1 MKVSA
6 TSLLSLA
13 AGVIASVAVAAAW
26 VPLSRDA
33 VQREQTERED
43 RLSVAASLV
52 GDLLAL
58 TAEADPG
65 VLERARTHARADA
78 LLVRDAGSAVL
89 HALPAG
95 ATLPAGAD
103 AACARGAVGQ
113 PSVATIAGT
122 EQPVA
127 CIRQESGATIVL
139 LGEASPASAGGRVRL
154 RATLM
159 FLALGIGVG
168 LIVAGG
174 TRWLLSPVEAV
185 SSAAARIANGGR
197 GVRVE
202 ARGPEEIAQLA
213 RAVNAL
219 AGSIE
224 AREDEIG
231 GRLEVVTQLSS
242 MVAHEVRNPLQS
254 LSLLCALAR
263 TEEDA
268 ERRTALLQKI
278 EDEIHVLEGVVQR
291 FLRNS
296 GPLQISRS
304 PVDLVKL
311 VQRAAEVAEP
321 EARSKGVQILVQ
333 VPGKLPADVDG
344 SLVRRAIENLMLNAI
359 EHAASGGGGQVTAAL
374 VPGTRTA
381 RLFVDDDGPGV
392 AIEDRE
398 RIFQAYYSS
407 KAGGTGLGLA
417 LVKQVIVAHG
427 GTIACVASP
436 IGGARFEATLPLQP
450 PGDAT

>member
-13 AGVIASVAVAAAW
+13 AGVIASFAVAAAW
-26 VPLSRDA
+26 VPLSRGA
-33 VQREQTERED
+33 VQQEQAGRED

-52 GDLLAL
+52 GDLVELPQSADESVLA
-58 TAEADPG
+58 
-65 VLERARTHARADA
+65 RARAHAGAA
-78 LLVRDAGSAVL
+78 TLLVRDPRGAAL
-89 HALPAG
+89 KALPRG
-95 ATLPAGAD
+95 ATLPDGAD
-103 AACARGAVGQ
+103 AACAA
-113 PSVATIAGT
+113 
-122 EQPVA
+122 
-127 CIRQESGATIVL
+127 
-139 LGEASPASAGGRVRL
+139 ASANAAAVIPLADGDTLAACARTNDGSTVVLISAATPTGAGARARL

-159 FLALGIGVG
+159 FLALGVGVG

-185 SSAAARIANGGR
+185 SSAAARIASGGR

-202 ARGPEEIAQLA
+202 PRGPDEIAELA

-219 AGSIE
+219 ASSIE

-263 TEEDA
+263 TEEDV

-296 GPLQISRS
+296 GPLQISTA

-321 EARSKGVQILVQ
+321 EARSKGVQLLVQ
-333 VPGKLPADVDG
+333 VPGRLPGDVDG

-359 EHAASGGGGQVTAAL
+359 EHVAAEGGGHVTAAL
-374 VPGTRTA
+374 VPGTRVA
-381 RLFVDDDGPGV
+381 RLYVDDDGPGV
-392 AIEDRE
+392 APEDRE

-427 GTIACVASP
+427 GTIACVDSP

>member
-33 VQREQTERED
+33 GQREQADREE
-43 RLSVAASLV
+43 RLSIAVRLIGEIAGLAAADAAVALPRALDHAGASQVFVWGPDGATRHAVPDGAPPPDGAAAACDAATEGSPGVRALPEL
-52 GDLLAL
+52 DLL
-58 TAEADPG
+58 
-65 VLERARTHARADA
+65 
-78 LLVRDAGSAVL
+78 
-89 HALPAG
+89 
-95 ATLPAGAD
+95 
-103 AACARGAVGQ
+103 AACARTPRGETVLVLGA
-113 PSVATIAGT
+113 
-122 EQPVA
+122 
-127 CIRQESGATIVL
+127 
-139 LGEASPASAGGRVRL
+139 ASPTGAGARVRL
-154 RATLM
+154 RATLL
-159 FLALGIGVG
+159 FLSLGVGVG

-185 SSAAARIANGGR
+185 SSAAARIASGGR
-197 GVRVE
+197 GVRVRP
-202 ARGPEEIAQLA
+202 RGPDEIAQLA

-219 AGSIE
+219 ASSIE

-263 TEEDA
+263 TEEDVQ
-268 ERRTALLQKI
+268 RRTALLQKI

-296 GPLQISRS
+296 GPLQITTA

-311 VQRAAEVAEP
+311 VHRAAEVAEP

-333 VPGKLPADVDG
+333 VPGSLPGIVDG

-359 EHAASGGGGQVTAAL
+359 EHAARGGGGHVTAAL
-374 VPGTRTA
+374 VPGA
-381 RLFVDDDGPGV
+381 RAAKLYVDDDGPGV
-392 AIEDRE
+392 PPEDRE

-427 GTIACVASP
+427 GTIACLASP